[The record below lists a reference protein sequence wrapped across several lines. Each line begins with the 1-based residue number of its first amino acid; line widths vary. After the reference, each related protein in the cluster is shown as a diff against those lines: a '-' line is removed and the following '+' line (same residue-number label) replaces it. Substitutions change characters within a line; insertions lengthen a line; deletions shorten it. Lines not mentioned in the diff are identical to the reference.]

1 MYSIIVITLSA
12 SPKHFLS
19 RVSLHYRLLIQTAF
33 LTVSV
38 VTMTFC
44 VHSAGVGRTGCFIV
58 IDSMLE
64 RMRHEKIIDIY
75 GHVTC
80 LRAQRNYMVQVRYV
94 YQKHCMILKMEFEEK
109 IMAVLGDWSM

>member
-1 MYSIIVITLSA
+1 
-12 SPKHFLS
+12 
-19 RVSLHYRLLIQTAF
+19 
-33 LTVSV
+33 LTS
-38 VTMTFC
+38 C

-80 LRAQRNYMVQVRYV
+80 LRAQRNYMVQVRYACKE
-94 YQKHCMILKMEFEEK
+94 YCMIFKMEFEK
-109 IMAVLGDWSM
+109 IVPAVLGDWSL